1 MAQCIPRRVYQI
13 RCRNL
18 SFGVWNGKES
28 PWAGFIGIR
37 EKFGSEY
44 LFTEYH
50 CDTGA
55 PHGTVFEHKDLGIDL
70 PVGIELKA
78 HLHDLDQ
85 ISGRHVQFD
94 KPVRD
99 GGRGW
104 YFLDDNTSCDLS
116 KTKIFAQRN
125 DALFNFLKEIE
136 AAHATENSL

>member
-1 MAQCIPRRVYQI
+1 MRPSLGVIPMAQCIPRRVYQI

-55 PHGTVFEHKDLGIDL
+55 PHGT
-70 PVGIELKA
+70 
-78 HLHDLDQ
+78 LHCETTL
-85 ISGRHVQFD
+85 I
-94 KPVRD
+94 
-99 GGRGW
+99 
-104 YFLDDNTSCDLS
+104 
-116 KTKIFAQRN
+116 
-125 DALFNFLKEIE
+125 
-136 AAHATENSL
+136 